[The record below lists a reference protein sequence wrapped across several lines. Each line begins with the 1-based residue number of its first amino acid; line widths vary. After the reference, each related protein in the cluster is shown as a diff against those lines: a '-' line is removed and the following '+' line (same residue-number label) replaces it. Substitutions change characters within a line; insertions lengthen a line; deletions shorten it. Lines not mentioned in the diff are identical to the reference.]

1 MWGFLFELSEVKHN
15 KIYIFHVAET
25 MSDIGLR
32 SSRLLVKDV
41 MSSPVI
47 TIQEDAPANRVAELM
62 DKHGFG
68 CIIVTGQGAK
78 PVGIITERDLVGRV
92 LAKNVKPDSVNAKE
106 VMTSPLITIEP
117 GETISEA
124 ARRMSRLNIRR
135 LGVIYKGQLIG
146 LLSSKDILAV
156 MPELLETIQERALIE
171 GENRA
176 EEATEE
182 TPPPAGYCDR
192 CGAWSDNLE
201 EVNGEFLCE
210 DCTSELEESEE

>member
-1 MWGFLFELSEVKHN
+1 VGFSFELSKVKPN
-15 KIYIFHVAET
+15 KVYVFQVAET

-32 SSRLLVKDV
+32 SSRFLVKDV

-47 TIQEDAPANRVAELM
+47 TTQEAAPANKVAELM
-62 DKHGFG
+62 DKHGLG
-68 CIIVTGQGAK
+68 CIIVTGKGAK
-78 PVGIITERDLVGRV
+78 PLGIITERDLVGRV
-92 LAKNVKPDSVNAKE
+92 LAKNVKPDTLKAKE

-117 GETISEA
+117 DETISEA

-135 LGVIYKGQLIG
+135 LGVTYKGQLVG

-156 MPELLETIQERALIE
+156 MPELLETIQEKALIE

-176 EEATEE
+176 QEPAEESAPT
-182 TPPPAGYCDR
+182 AGYCDR
-192 CGAWSDNLE
+192 CGSWSDDLK

-210 DCTSELEESEE
+210 DCSSELETEE

>member
-1 MWGFLFELSEVKHN
+1 MGFSFELSKVKPN
-15 KIYIFHVAET
+15 KVYVFQVAET

-32 SSRLLVKDV
+32 SSRFLVKDV

-47 TIQEDAPANRVAELM
+47 TTQEAAPANKVAELM
-62 DKHGFG
+62 DKHGLG
-68 CIIVTGQGAK
+68 CIIVTGKGAK
-78 PVGIITERDLVGRV
+78 PLGIITERDLVGRV
-92 LAKNVKPDSVNAKE
+92 LAKNVKPDTLKAKE

-117 GETISEA
+117 DETISEA

-135 LGVIYKGQLIG
+135 LGVTYKGQLVG

-156 MPELLETIQERALIE
+156 MPELLETIQEKALIE

-176 EEATEE
+176 QEAAEESAPT
-182 TPPPAGYCDR
+182 AGYCDR
-192 CGAWSDNLE
+192 CGSWSDDLK

-210 DCTSELEESEE
+210 DCSSELETEE